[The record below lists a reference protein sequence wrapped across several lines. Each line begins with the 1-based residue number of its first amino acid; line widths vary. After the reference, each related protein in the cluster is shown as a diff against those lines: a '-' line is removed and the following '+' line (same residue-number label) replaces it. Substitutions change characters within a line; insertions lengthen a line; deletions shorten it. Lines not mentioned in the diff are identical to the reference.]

1 MDRLFALAEIS
12 PIAGGGN
19 CRLALTDEDKLGRDL
34 VVGWMRD
41 LSMDVQM
48 DAIGNVI
55 GTWQVG
61 SGLPVMTGSHID
73 TVRTGGKYD
82 GNYGVLAG
90 LEVVETLQRE
100 GFSPQRPLSVAIFTD
115 EEGARFAPDML
126 GSLVYV
132 GGLPLEEDL
141 VMSSLASAT
150 RGPSRVLE
158 WHRTL
163 SSNYILSKGPCLKPI
178 TSGSA
183 RLPGCR
189 ASLGKR

>member
-1 MDRLFALAEIS
+1 MDRLLALAEIS

-41 LSMDVQM
+41 LSMDVQI

-132 GGLPLEEDL
+132 GGLPLEEALDTP
-141 VMSSLASAT
+141 AID
-150 RGPSRVLE
+150 GPRLGDELSR
-158 WHRTL
+158 
-163 SSNYILSKGPCLKPI
+163 IG
-178 TSGSA
+178 
-183 RLPGCR
+183 
-189 ASLGKR
+189 